1 MGAKLS
7 TVALIAVVGGVVVAA
22 AVDSLTGHSK
32 APRAHTGAAVHPRPT
47 TGPRLSG
54 PPQAGGTI
62 VFAGH
67 VETGAVAPGALVV
80 IPREPRP
87 PVVVDVG
94 LRPSRPGGT
103 IRVTAERLR
112 LGPGV
117 GTPSGER
124 IAVWASSA
132 SRPGMDGIYSRAAQG
147 GALGR
152 ITTTPAG
159 RLQQPLGYSPDG
171 ARLLYFQA
179 GRTATAGSLYV
190 VQANGAGGIRVTP
203 PGATSWCCYLGAP
216 AGWGPGGQ
224 IAFAAFAPGAAG
236 RAGQGAV
243 YVVHADG
250 SGLRRITPA
259 TTWATT
265 ARWSPDGRWIAF
277 DQVDRPDGAHDL
289 FLVHPDGSGLHRIP
303 TATGGDGSCCAQ
315 WSANS
320 RSLIYA
326 SGQVNLDPHLWAVN
340 IDGSGRREL
349 SDDISVTEAR

>member
-7 TVALIAVVGGVVVAA
+7 TVALIVVVGGVVVAA
-22 AVDSLTGHSK
+22 AVDSLNGHPASS
-32 APRAHTGAAVHPRPT
+32 TGAVHGAQRPARAVRT
-47 TGPRLSG
+47 TR
-54 PPQAGGTI
+54 AVGTI
-62 VFAGH
+62 VFAGQ
-67 VETGAVAPGALVV
+67 VESGAVVPGVLVATPGAPGLRRGGRRPAAL
-80 IPREPRP
+80 PAGRRRSGSP
-87 PVVVDVG
+87 PSG
-94 LRPSRPGGT
+94 C
-103 IRVTAERLR
+103 AW
-112 LGPGV
+112 GPGV

-159 RLQQPLGYSPDG
+159 RLQQPLGYSPRWRPPALLPGRPDRDG
-171 ARLLYFQA
+171 RQPLRGAGKRRRRHPRDAA
-179 GRTATAGSLYV
+179 GRDELVLLPRRSRRLGSRRPD
-190 VQANGAGGIRVTP
+190 RV
-203 PGATSWCCYLGAP
+203 
-216 AGWGPGGQ
+216 
-224 IAFAAFAPGAAG
+224 AAFAPGAAG

-289 FLVHPDGSGLHRIP
+289 FLVHPDGSGVAPDSH
-303 TATGGDGSCCAQ
+303 GDGRRRIVLRPMVGEQPVAHLRQWAGEPRPPPVGSEHRRVRPPRAQ
-315 WSANS
+315 
-320 RSLIYA
+320 
-326 SGQVNLDPHLWAVN
+326 
-340 IDGSGRREL
+340 RRL
-349 SDDISVTEAR
+349 SVTEAR